1 VLGHGEY
8 EHRDDFR
15 EKFRTTHDRNSPHE
29 ARSPRCQSNYVLRGF
44 NIEQRPVLRWSHG
57 PGRYQYNEW
66 YEYPNEQWLV
76 DIKDGLCISADM

>member
-29 ARSPRCQSNYVLRGF
+29 ARSPRCKSNYVLRGF
-44 NIEQRPVLRWSHG
+44 NIEPRQVQVLRRASHG
-57 PGRYQYNEW
+57 RFVNEL
-66 YEYPNEQWLV
+66 EYLNEQWLE